1 MPIQTEGRTEV
12 PLLIDSAPEC
22 IKAAGNSSPD
32 AADTA
37 DFIVQGPYADCAGI
51 MTFGPG
57 STYGPDGVAAATSY
71 YILTAIGMAFFVI
84 ILIAW
89 VWYENYRLKSH
100 VERIV
105 TNGAGPAPGRHAVE
119 PGTTPYQP

>member
-1 MPIQTEGRTEV
+1 M

-57 STYGPDGVAAATSY
+57 STYGPDGVAAATGY

-84 ILIAW
+84 VLIAW

-100 VERIV
+100 VERIA